1 MWGVSLF
8 PGSFAMLSVPE
19 LLIILA
25 ILILI
30 FGAKKLPAL
39 GDAVGKGIQ
48 NFKKGM
54 AKGSSEEE
62 EVDVTPE
69 TKAIDS
75 ESASTAKDVKVEESI
90 SS

>member
-8 PGSFAMLSVPE
+8 QGSIAMLSVPE
-19 LLIILA
+19 LFIILV
-25 ILILI
+25 ILVLI

-39 GDAVGKGIQ
+39 GDAFGKGIQ

-54 AKGSSEEE
+54 AKGSAEEE
-62 EVDVTPE
+62 ELDVTPE
-69 TKAIDS
+69 KKAIDS
-75 ESASTAKDVKVEESI
+75 ESAPAAKDVKVEESV